1 MPRVVD
7 KMTTTRLLQLHLLF
21 RNPNIE
27 DDDII
32 VERVAQI
39 PSTADPLFRVT
50 FTTTTS
56 SSGRVTYRTYFNR
69 RNLGIYLQAIVDS
82 LGIDDDPF
90 RVIQVSSSIFPSFM
104 YRVEDLSW
112 DTRETMMDM
121 IMMSLSSDVMR
132 VRS

>member
-1 MPRVVD
+1 M
-7 KMTTTRLLQLHLLF
+7 TTRLLQLHLLF

-27 DDDII
+27 DDDVI
-32 VERVAQI
+32 VERVAQV
-39 PSTADPLFRVT
+39 PATSEPLFRVT

-82 LGIDDDPF
+82 LGVDDDPF

-121 IMMSLSSDVMR
+121 IMMSLSSDVTR
-132 VRS
+132 IRS

>member
-1 MPRVVD
+1 
-7 KMTTTRLLQLHLLF
+7 MTTTRLLQLHLLF

-27 DDDII
+27 DDDVI
-32 VERVAQI
+32 VERVAQV

-121 IMMSLSSDVMR
+121 IMMSLSSDVVR

>member
-1 MPRVVD
+1 
-7 KMTTTRLLQLHLLF
+7 MTTTRLLQLHLLF

-27 DDDII
+27 DDDVI
-32 VERVAQI
+32 VERVAQV
-39 PSTADPLFRVT
+39 PATSEPLFRVT

-121 IMMSLSSDVMR
+121 IMMSLSSDVTR

>member
-1 MPRVVD
+1 
-7 KMTTTRLLQLHLLF
+7 MTTTRLLQLHLLF

-27 DDDII
+27 DDDVI
-32 VERVAQI
+32 VERVAQV
-39 PSTADPLFRVT
+39 PATSEPLFRVT

-82 LGIDDDPF
+82 LGVDDDPF

-121 IMMSLSSDVMR
+121 IMMSLSSDITR

>member
-1 MPRVVD
+1 
-7 KMTTTRLLQLHLLF
+7 MTTTRLLQLHLLF

-27 DDDII
+27 DDDVI
-32 VERVAQI
+32 VERVAQV
-39 PSTADPLFRVT
+39 PATAEPLFRLS

-82 LGIDDDPF
+82 LGVDDDPF

-104 YRVEDLSW
+104 YRVEDLTW
-112 DTRETMMDM
+112 DTRETMTDM
-121 IMMSLSSDVMR
+121 IMMSLSADVTR
-132 VRS
+132 LRS

>member
-1 MPRVVD
+1 
-7 KMTTTRLLQLHLLF
+7 MTTTRLLQLHLLF

-27 DDDII
+27 DDDVI
-32 VERVAQI
+32 VERVAQV
-39 PSTADPLFRVT
+39 PATSEPLFRVT

-82 LGIDDDPF
+82 LGVDDDPF

-121 IMMSLSSDVMR
+121 IMMSLSSDVTR
-132 VRS
+132 IRS

>member
-1 MPRVVD
+1 
-7 KMTTTRLLQLHLLF
+7 MTTTRLLQLHLLF

>member
-1 MPRVVD
+1 
-7 KMTTTRLLQLHLLF
+7 MTTTRLLQLHLLF

-27 DDDII
+27 DDDVI
-32 VERVAQI
+32 VERVAQV

>member
-1 MPRVVD
+1 
-7 KMTTTRLLQLHLLF
+7 MTTTRLLQLHLLF

-27 DDDII
+27 DDDVI
-32 VERVAQI
+32 VERVAQV
-39 PSTADPLFRVT
+39 PATSEPLFRVT
-50 FTTTTS
+50 CRTTS

-82 LGIDDDPF
+82 LGVDDDPF

-121 IMMSLSSDVMR
+121 IMMSLSSDVTR
-132 VRS
+132 IRS

>member
-1 MPRVVD
+1 
-7 KMTTTRLLQLHLLF
+7 MTTTRLLQLHLLF

-27 DDDII
+27 DDDVI
-32 VERVAQI
+32 VERITQVPA
-39 PSTADPLFRVT
+39 TAEHLFRVT

-82 LGIDDDPF
+82 LGVDDDPF

-112 DTRETMMDM
+112 DTRATMLDM
-121 IMMSLSSDVMR
+121 IMMSLSSDVTR

>member
-1 MPRVVD
+1 
-7 KMTTTRLLQLHLLF
+7 MTTTRLLQLHLLF

-27 DDDII
+27 DDDVI
-32 VERVAQI
+32 VERVAQV
-39 PSTADPLFRVT
+39 PATSEPLFRVT

-82 LGIDDDPF
+82 LGVDDDPF

-121 IMMSLSSDVMR
+121 IMMSLSSDVTR

>member
-1 MPRVVD
+1 
-7 KMTTTRLLQLHLLF
+7 MTTTRLLQLHLLF

-27 DDDII
+27 DDDVI
-32 VERVAQI
+32 VERVAQV

-82 LGIDDDPF
+82 LGVDDDPF

>member
-1 MPRVVD
+1 
-7 KMTTTRLLQLHLLF
+7 MTTTRLLQLHLLF

-27 DDDII
+27 DDDVI
-32 VERVAQI
+32 VERVVQVPAT
-39 PSTADPLFRVT
+39 SEPLFRVT

-104 YRVEDLSW
+104 YRVEDLTW
-112 DTRETMMDM
+112 DTRATMMDM
-121 IMMSLSSDVMR
+121 IMMSLSSDVTR
-132 VRS
+132 IRS

>member
-1 MPRVVD
+1 
-7 KMTTTRLLQLHLLF
+7 MTTTRLLQLHLLF

-27 DDDII
+27 DDDVI
-32 VERVAQI
+32 VERVAQV

-121 IMMSLSSDVMR
+121 IMMSLSSDITR

>member
-1 MPRVVD
+1 
-7 KMTTTRLLQLHLLF
+7 MTTTRLLQLHLLF

-27 DDDII
+27 DDDVI
-32 VERVAQI
+32 VERVAQV

-82 LGIDDDPF
+82 LGVDDDPF

-121 IMMSLSSDVMR
+121 IMMSLSSDITR

>member
-1 MPRVVD
+1 
-7 KMTTTRLLQLHLLF
+7 MTTTRLLQLHLLF

-27 DDDII
+27 DDDVI
-32 VERVAQI
+32 VERVVQV
-39 PSTADPLFRVT
+39 PTTSEPLFRVT

-104 YRVEDLSW
+104 YRVEDLTW
-112 DTRETMMDM
+112 DTRATMMDM
-121 IMMSLSSDVMR
+121 IMMSLSSDVTR

>member
-1 MPRVVD
+1 
-7 KMTTTRLLQLHLLF
+7 MTTTRLLQLHLLF

-27 DDDII
+27 DDDVI
-32 VERVAQI
+32 VERVVQVPAT
-39 PSTADPLFRVT
+39 SEPLFRVT

-104 YRVEDLSW
+104 YRVEDLTW
-112 DTRETMMDM
+112 DTRATMMDM
-121 IMMSLSSDVMR
+121 IMMSLSSDVTR

>member
-1 MPRVVD
+1 M
-7 KMTTTRLLQLHLLF
+7 TTRLLQLHLLF

-27 DDDII
+27 DDDVI
-32 VERVAQI
+32 VERVAQV

-121 IMMSLSSDVMR
+121 IMMSLSSDITR

>member
-1 MPRVVD
+1 
-7 KMTTTRLLQLHLLF
+7 MTTTRLLQLHLLF

-27 DDDII
+27 DDDVI
-32 VERVAQI
+32 VERVAQV
-39 PSTADPLFRVT
+39 PATSEPLFRVT

-112 DTRETMMDM
+112 DTRATMMDM
-121 IMMSLSSDVMR
+121 IMMSLSSDVTR

>member
-1 MPRVVD
+1 
-7 KMTTTRLLQLHLLF
+7 MTTTRLLQLHLLF

-27 DDDII
+27 DDDVI
-32 VERVAQI
+32 VERVAQV

-121 IMMSLSSDVMR
+121 IMMSLSSDVTR

>member
-1 MPRVVD
+1 
-7 KMTTTRLLQLHLLF
+7 MTTTRLLQLHLLF

-27 DDDII
+27 DDDVI
-32 VERVAQI
+32 VERVVQV
-39 PSTADPLFRVT
+39 PTTSEPLFRVT

-121 IMMSLSSDVMR
+121 IMMSLSSDVTR